1 MTRRPPRR
9 AGNHVRTAVV
19 SMPGTVVRRRSVGPD
34 LGIGTADAGW
44 SDCWSATA
52 DLAAGAGA
60 GVGVAAVGVA
70 CVLRARRRED
80 LPLAALPLLLGAHQ
94 IVESLVWDAGGGT
107 GPATVAR
114 AVIALPLPAVWVPL
128 GVLWAARRQ
137 ARRRLTL
144 PLAAGIVT
152 AAALAYALTAHPVR
166 AEIRGHTMGYVV
178 DLAQPEL
185 VIAGCLF
192 ATVGALL
199 ISGDRGLLLLGVL
212 VAAGAVICW
221 SLWELEFVSTW
232 CALAAVGSVALL
244 VWVNSRAAVA
254 SLEPAAHR

>member
-1 MTRRPPRR
+1 M
-9 AGNHVRTAVV
+9 
-19 SMPGTVVRRRSVGPD
+19 
-34 LGIGTADAGW
+34 
-44 SDCWSATA
+44 CWSATA
-52 DLAAGAGA
+52 DLAAGA
-60 GVGVAAVGVA
+60 GVAAVGVA

-107 GPATVAR
+107 GPATVAW
-114 AVIALPLPAVWVPL
+114 AVIALPLLAVWVPF
-128 GVLWAARRQ
+128 GVFCAAPRR

-144 PLAAGIVT
+144 PLASGIVT
-152 AAALAYALTAHPVR
+152 AAALAYALAAHPVR

-185 VIAGCLF
+185 VIVGYLF

-212 VAAGAVICW
+212 VATGAMICW

-232 CALAAVGSVALL
+232 CAFAAVGSVALL
-244 VWVNSRAAVA
+244 GWVNSRESAA
-254 SLEPAAHR
+254 SLEPADHR

>member
-1 MTRRPPRR
+1 M
-9 AGNHVRTAVV
+9 
-19 SMPGTVVRRRSVGPD
+19 
-34 LGIGTADAGW
+34 
-44 SDCWSATA
+44 CWSATA
-52 DLAAGAGA
+52 DLAAGAG
-60 GVGVAAVGVA
+60 VAAVGVT

-107 GPATVAR
+107 GRATVAW
-114 AVIALPLPAVWVPL
+114 AVIALPLLAVWVPL
-128 GVLWAARRQ
+128 GVLCAAPRP
-137 ARRRLTL
+137 ARRRLML
-144 PLAAGIVT
+144 PLACGIAT
-152 AAALAYALTAHPVR
+152 AAALAYALAAHPVR

-185 VIAGCLF
+185 VIVGYLF

-199 ISGDRGLLLLGVL
+199 MSGDRGLLLLGVL

-232 CALAAVGSVALL
+232 CAFAAVGSVALL
-244 VWVNSRAAVA
+244 GWVNSREAVVP
-254 SLEPAAHR
+254 LEPADHR